1 MAGSSKGSLHD
12 VSALQRALLLVKQPD
27 NVQLQL
33 ELAYQ
38 PEA

>member
-1 MAGSSKGSLHD
+1 MAGASRAARMISLRKG
-12 VSALQRALLLVKQPD
+12 LLLVKQPD